1 MLRDRLTNLCRA
13 MVQSNPDIPI
23 LAGKIFLSTLSSLT
37 EEKAWQFADGFLAL
51 ADRVYREMEAE
62 RAERALSEVKLTEEE
77 TTKIVEACIDDA
89 ERKRAVSP
97 G

>member
-1 MLRDRLTNLCRA
+1 MLRDRLTNLCRG

-23 LAGKIFLSTLSSLT
+23 LAGRIFLSTLSSLT

-62 RAERALSEVKLTEEE
+62 RAEHTLPPATAE
-77 TTKIVEACIDDA
+77 IVDACIADA
-89 ERKRAVSP
+89 SGTVKRAISP